1 MEELNKE
8 LIAELESLRSELKDL
23 RAWKA
28 EIEKQEPVGSV
39 FQGNISFNTDGGP
52 DNWRNRKE
60 YSGPVFAA
68 PVSVEKLRQALAD
81 TGNQWSE
88 LYSRAETK
96 LTRLCAENKSLK
108 AELEAARKDAERLD
122 WLLSQSDATICS
134 DGVYGP
140 FHIWFRYSNRTTDDA
155 PTARAAIDAAIE
167 QAKGS

>member
-1 MEELNKE
+1 MSEFTKAQIEK
-8 LIAELESLRSELKDL
+8 LIADHN
-23 RAWKA
+23 A
-28 EIEKQEPVGSV
+28 
-39 FQGNISFNTDGGP
+39 DM
-52 DNWRNRKE
+52 
-60 YSGPVFAA
+60 AA
-68 PVSVEKLRQALAD
+68 CHEQFMEVSREAM
-81 TGNQWSE
+81 
-88 LYSRAETK
+88 
-96 LTRLCAENKSLK
+96 SLK